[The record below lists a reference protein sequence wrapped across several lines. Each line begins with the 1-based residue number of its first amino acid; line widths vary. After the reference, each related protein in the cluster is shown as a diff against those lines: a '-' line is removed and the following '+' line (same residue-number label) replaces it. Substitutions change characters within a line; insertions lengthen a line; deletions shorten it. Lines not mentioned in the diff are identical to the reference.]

1 MFDPYVIPGTDVLK
15 NHLGITDKD
24 LLDKAEADITYL
36 KLLDIDAW
44 FEDKPLNYETF
55 LAIHEY
61 IFGDL
66 YPWAGQLRTIDIFK
80 EEEVLGGV
88 SLRYGETSS
97 LADQIVAIL
106 DELNQV
112 SWSEISL
119 EETIPLFSD
128 LIAKLW
134 LIHPFREGNTRTII
148 RFAGLFANAKGFPL
162 NSKFLRDH
170 ANYVRKSLVLYC
182 VEEAPEK
189 GYFLKI
195 MGEAINDF

>member
-1 MFDPYVIPGTDVLK
+1 M
-15 NHLGITDKD
+15 
-24 LLDKAEADITYL
+24 
-36 KLLDIDAW
+36 
-44 FEDKPLNYETF
+44 
-55 LAIHEY
+55 
-61 IFGDL
+61 
-66 YPWAGQLRTIDIFK
+66 AGQLRTIDIFK

-88 SLRYGETSS
+88 SLKYGETFS
-97 LADQIVAIL
+97 LTDQIVAVL
-106 DELNQV
+106 DKLNQV

-148 RFAGLFANAKGFPL
+148 WFAGLFANAKGFPL